1 MRRGTCAFLLGSLSA
16 ALWLPAAARAE
27 TYEIRAG
34 EDLIGRLR
42 ALSAGDEVIVHDG
55 TFDTGGFLE
64 VTWSGTAA
72 MPIVI
77 RAADGA
83 RPAIRGVS
91 SQNVI
96 NIDGSHFTL
105 RGFEITGG
113 SHGLRLGTVSSATLE
128 DLTIHGIGDVGIS
141 CNRPGT
147 TCDRL
152 VVRNNEIYDT
162 GAGGGPGEGMYIGCN
177 DAACVVS
184 NSVFEG
190 NYIHD
195 IGGTQGDGIEI
206 KTGSYGNV
214 VRDNVIIGA
223 NYPAITLYGFA
234 AGAGEPNLVERNFVW
249 GTNDNGIQVVGQV
262 VVRNNIVIDAGANG
276 IHSKA
281 SQGFYPHD
289 VVIVHNTVFN
299 AGAACMKTNDWSGQS
314 GQLIAN
320 NAFYCPGGLAVD
332 INGGAPS
339 ATLAGNVA
347 LGEVRS
353 AGGGFA
359 GGTAAS
365 DLGAPASAPPVVYPP
380 SGSPLID
387 AGDPAHGVAED
398 FNGTARSDGM
408 PDVGAY
414 EHTAATNPGWP
425 LGMGFRTR
433 PDPPPP
439 GDGGS
444 SELDAGSGGADA
456 STRADAGRALDAGAD
471 RDGGAGTPAGGCGCR
486 AGAAGA
492 DGALALL
499 ALLGLLAARR
509 RRPTSPA

>member
-1 MRRGTCAFLLGSLSA
+1 MRRWFWA
-16 ALWLPAAARAE
+16 AISMWASFPALAQAA

-42 ALSAGDEVIVHDG
+42 DLAAGDEVIVYDG
-55 TFDTGGFLE
+55 TYDTGGFLE
-64 VTWSGTAA
+64 VTWSGTED

-77 RAADGA
+77 RAADGE
-83 RPAIRGVS
+83 RPVIRGVS

-128 DLTIHGIGDVGIS
+128 DLAIHDIGDVGIS

-147 TCDRL
+147 TCDGL
-152 VVRNNEIYDT
+152 VVRNNEIYAT
-162 GAGGGPGEGMYIGCN
+162 GIGGGPGEGMYIGCN
-177 DAACVVS
+177 DAACTVS

-190 NYIHD
+190 NYVHD

-206 KTGSYGNV
+206 KTGSFGNV

-234 AGAGEPNLVERNFVW
+234 DGAGEPNLVERNFVW

-262 VVRNNIVIDAGANG
+262 IVRNNIVIDAGANG

-281 SQGFYPHD
+281 SQGFLPHD
-289 VVIVHNTVFN
+289 VVIVHNTVFG
-299 AGAACMKTNDWSGQS
+299 AGAACMKTNDWPGQS
-314 GQLIAN
+314 GQIIAN

-339 ATLAGNVA
+339 ATFAGNFA
-347 LGEVRS
+347 LGEVRGAS
-353 AGGGFA
+353 SGFA
-359 GGTAAS
+359 VGTGEA
-365 DLGAPASAPPVVYPP
+365 DLGAPASTPPIVYPP

-387 AGDPAHGVAED
+387 AGDAAHALADD
-398 FNGTARSDGM
+398 FNGTARDGM

-414 EHTAATNPGWP
+414 EHTSDDNPGWP
-425 LGMGFRTR
+425 LGMGFRDR
-433 PDPPPP
+433 PAPSMTMDAGVEVDAGTTGGPDASMRIDSGTPPRTDAGP
-439 GDGGS
+439 GGS
-444 SELDAGSGGADA
+444 D
-456 STRADAGRALDAGAD
+456 T
-471 RDGGAGTPAGGCGCR
+471 GGCGCR
-486 AGAAGA
+486 TTPSSGGAP
-492 DGALALL
+492 LA
-499 ALLGLLAARR
+499 GLLVVVTLIATRR
-509 RRPTSPA
+509 RM